1 VELPCRPLIF
11 VAHPDDESLACS
23 GLIQRVETA
32 LVVFAT
38 DGAAPGFGGERI
50 SGSLKAYSDARFL
63 EACRALTHVSHAS
76 FHRLTKPDAAY
87 FVEVHLWEE
96 LPDAFAALCMA
107 ARSYSPDAII
117 SHAYE
122 GGHLDHDAC
131 SFLATHGAAEL
142 SLPHFEF
149 PLYWSDA
156 NGNVVRQTFR
166 DSAMSASTA
175 NRKIELHLTES
186 EIHLKR
192 KMLAEYHTQRGTSD
206 KARNQYLAL
215 LKRHHLPHKTSRSRL
230 PQPTIEVVTIKSSC
244 VNRGIVFRRRSNVKR
259 RAKTGWIALRIS
271 LNISPTSCLVFWFGS
286 IATGSMQS
294 QGRNARAK

>member
-192 KMLAEYHTQRGTSD
+192 KMLAEYHTQRGTVSSFAPEVERFRLAGTSAD
-206 KARNQYLAL
+206 RFHSPPCRDYLFQERRPRFYHTR
-215 LKRHHLPHKTSRSRL
+215 RHRL
-230 PQPTIEVVTIKSSC
+230 P
-244 VNRGIVFRRRSNVKR
+244 
-259 RAKTGWIALRIS
+259 AKVLLRKFCEFEELVQ
-271 LNISPTSCLVFWFGS
+271 LNHGT
-286 IATGSMQS
+286 TQ
-294 QGRNARAK
+294 